1 MKNLFLL
8 NRSGMSP
15 DVTSRKGRHSLDS
28 ILSRFCLVS
37 LICLCM
43 LTIGSGNV
51 WGANVT
57 LTLSDNS
64 TDTWT
69 NQGKSGGGQAIAM
82 YDKTVTGITL
92 SGTSGYCNTS
102 NSYTQIYAS
111 SVTTIASTVGNIT
124 KIIFNGKYNKTSGKF
139 TDANS
144 TYQAFTS
151 TFSNKTF
158 TYASG
163 VSSMAFTADK
173 QILLKS
179 ATVYY
184 AVATTSTTSITGLD
198 YTEGSGPSTAQSFT
212 VSGTDLGGTLTV
224 SAPTNFEVSKTS
236 STSGF
241 ASSVTL
247 TPSSGTV
254 SSTTIYVRLASGK
267 SAGTYGGASTYVT
280 VTGGGIITKN
290 VSVSGTVSGGAI
302 TCDDPTGTSLGTT
315 THALTGLGSQ
325 VLNWTGAASN
335 YEIYYNGSGNAPGDE
350 SSATINGAKTLTLT
364 NLAPGTWYWWVRAKC
379 SESLKSDW
387 VSGGNFTINGIKLT
401 NIEMTPTPHIDF
413 GTVIQGASVTAVN
426 IKVTG
431 VGLSSSSTITHSFD
445 VATPFTATP
454 ASLNYNANKANL
466 TVTPSTATAGEFS
479 RTLTITNGTYS
490 QTVTVTMNVVAADR
504 FIDVLQ
510 GTSGYE
516 EATPHTETGTYSTP
530 TLPDKSPA
538 TSGTCEEQHWH
549 FMGWITA
556 DKYAAGTT
564 IADGDLQTPTT
575 ASNTTYYAVWAKG
588 SGTETEHTLI
598 LSKDKF
604 YAAGETSSGY
614 KDTDVTIDGITLKRS
629 QWGWQ
634 QNGVNFYL
642 QGKTNNA
649 IYNNTQL
656 GYIKSIAVTK
666 YGGTGNIYVG
676 TSKQPTTNETAIS
689 TTTLTYTKSNN
700 YTYFKINSTS
710 TLQLTSV
717 VITYATGSYTYSDYK
732 ANCCIEPTL
741 TFAASPYAVIRQDIQ
756 GASTTT
762 WAEVDV
768 TFTSNNTTGTISATT
783 YTSGKTVYSLS
794 TWQSR
799 ETTGGSLCATDH
811 AYFEVLT
818 QPSGETPGTGKLHV
832 KTTSGQTGQGT
843 YRISLTQA
851 STDESHGNF
860 CETTVYGFVDVTLR
874 DKFVDKL
881 NDNGTVNKDGHGA
894 QLATPLLSELGTQVE
909 NACHSEGR
917 KLKGWIKETDLK
929 AQYETGNST
938 RVYTLDG
945 LCETCTDGS
954 DQTSLIVA
962 PGTNVTMS
970 GATWY
975 AVWAYER

>member
-1 MKNLFLL
+1 MTKSFITKTRWLVTIILL
-8 NRSGMSP
+8 L
-15 DVTSRKGRHSLDS
+15 SLS
-28 ILSRFCLVS
+28 I
-37 LICLCM
+37 
-43 LTIGSGNV
+43 TNA

-139 TDANS
+139 TDTNG

-151 TFSNKTF
+151 SFSNKTF

-335 YEIYYNGSGNAPGDE
+335 YEIYYNASGNAPGDAP
-350 SSATINGAKTLTLT
+350 SATVNSAKTYTIT
-364 NLAPGTWYWWVRAKC
+364 NLAPGTWYWWVRSKC

-413 GTVIQGASVTAVN
+413 GTVIQGAPVTAVN

-454 ASLNYNANKANL
+454 ASLNYNANKADL

-490 QTVTVTMNVVAADR
+490 QTVTVTMNVVAQDI
-504 FIDVLQ
+504 FIDALQ
-510 GTSGYE
+510 NTSGYT
-516 EATPHTETGTYSTP
+516 EASPHTEQGSYGTTP
-530 TLPDKSPA
+530 TLTDKTPA
-538 TSGTCEEQHWH
+538 TEGTCEQQHWH
-549 FMGWITA
+549 FMGWITEA
-556 DKYAAGTT
+556 KYNAGTAIT
-564 IADGDLQTPTT
+564 DGDLQSPTSAT
-575 ASNTTYYAVWAKG
+575 NATYYAVWAKG
-588 SGTETEHTLI
+588 TGSETEHTLT

-604 YAAGETSSGY
+604 YDAGETSSGY
-614 KDTDVTIDGITLKRS
+614 KNTDVTIDGITLKRS

-649 IYNNTQL
+649 IYNDTQL
-656 GYIKSIAVTK
+656 GYIKSIAITK
-666 YGGTGNIYVG
+666 YGGSGNIYVG

-741 TFAASPYAVIRQDIQ
+741 AFAASPYAVIRQDIG

-799 ETTGGSLCATDH
+799 ATTGGSLCATDH

-818 QPSGETPGTGKLHV
+818 QPSGATPGTGKFHV

-843 YRISLTQA
+843 YRIAITQA

-954 DQTSLIVA
+954 DQTSLIKA